1 MAECPDLPA
10 EASAEAGPSEAD
22 PLAFVPAAL
31 RPRRDGWTAEK
42 QIAFIETLSQ
52 TGIVTVAARAVAM
65 SARSAYKLA
74 ARPDA
79 RGFAEAWDVAMAIA
93 ARSLAA
99 LAFDYAT
106 GGMVE
111 QIWKDGVLV
120 SERRRPSERLLI
132 FLLSRFDPARFGPR
146 AVPIDGEDEWP
157 RDFPQR
163 HLGELFE
170 GFRDIELD
178 GADDD
183 DDAAPDASRA

>member
-1 MAECPDLPA
+1 MAERPDPPA
-10 EASAEAGPSEAD
+10 A
-22 PLAFVPAAL
+22 PLAFAPVPV
-31 RPRRDGWTAEK
+31 RPRRDGWTAAK

-52 TGIVTVAARAVAM
+52 TGIVTVAAGAVGM
-65 SARSAYKLA
+65 SPRSAYKLA

-79 RGFAEAWDVAMAIA
+79 RAFAEAWDVAMAIA

-99 LAFDYAT
+99 VAFDYAT

-111 QIWKDGVLV
+111 QVWKDGVLV

-146 AVPIDGEDEWP
+146 AVPLEGQDEWP

-170 GFRDIELD
+170 TFRDIELD
-178 GADDD
+178 GD
-183 DDAAPDASRA
+183 DDAAPAASRA

>member
-1 MAECPDLPA
+1 MTERP
-10 EASAEAGPSEAD
+10 D
-22 PLAFVPAAL
+22 PLAFAPVPV

-52 TGIVTVAARAVAM
+52 TGIVTVAARAVGM

-79 RGFAEAWDVAMAIA
+79 RAFAEAWDVAMAIA

-111 QIWKDGVLV
+111 QTWKDGVLV

-132 FLLSRFDPARFGPR
+132 FLLSRFDPARFGPH
-146 AVPIDGEDEWP
+146 AVPLEGQDDWP

-170 GFRDIELD
+170 TFRDVAPDEEGEQD
-178 GADDD
+178 EGG
-183 DDAAPDASRA
+183 DAAPDASRV